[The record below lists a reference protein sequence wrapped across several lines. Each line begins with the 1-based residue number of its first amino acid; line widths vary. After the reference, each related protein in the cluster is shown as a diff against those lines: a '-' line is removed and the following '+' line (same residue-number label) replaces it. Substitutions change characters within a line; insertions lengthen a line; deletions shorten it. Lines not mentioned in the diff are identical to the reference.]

1 MAIPSGTF
9 KTYESIGN
17 REDLSDVIY
26 NIAPVET
33 PFMSMAARATARQR
47 KHEWQTDTLAAAASN
62 VAIEGDDA
70 AANTA
75 VPTVRLSNECQIL
88 DKVVF
93 VSGTEEAVDKAGR
106 RSEMAYQIAKRGKEL
121 KRDLE
126 FAATRNTGATAGASG
141 TGATLAGVEA
151 WLATNRT
158 TLGATILAATTPGY
172 ASGAIAAA
180 TDASVAGTFEKTGG
194 LDTVIQAC
202 WTQGGSPRIIM
213 TGPFNKTKLSQFVGI
228 ATLYK
233 EVPGNQQGTIIGGAD
248 LYVSD
253 FGEHTVVPNRFNRDQ
268 TVLVLDM
275 EYFAI
280 AYLRPFTQ
288 YPLAKTG
295 DATKRQL
302 LCECTLEVRNEASSG
317 KVTDLL
323 TT

>member
-9 KTYESIGN
+9 KTYEAVGN

-33 PFMSMAARATARQR
+33 PFMSMAARAVARQR

-62 VAIEGDDA
+62 VTVEGDDA

-75 VPTVRLSNECQIL
+75 TPTIRLNNQTQIL
-88 DKVVF
+88 DKVVH
-93 VSGTEEAVDKAGR
+93 VSGTQEATDKAGR

-126 FAATRNTGATAGASG
+126 FAVTRNTAATAGASG

-158 TLGATILAATTPGY
+158 TLGATIAAATTPGF

-202 WTQGGSPRIIM
+202 WTEGGNPRIIM

-233 EVPGNQQGTIIGGAD
+233 EVPGMQQGTIIGGAD
-248 LYVSD
+248 VYVSD

-288 YPLAKTG
+288 FPLAKTG

-323 TT
+323 AT